1 MNVETLERLE
11 TASKEVEAAVNRYL
25 DELYETIAHEEDD
38 EFREH
43 QEADAKHALDSIV
56 ALRVAV
62 KELGADPSG
71 IYARVR
77 IPELQ
82 RCFAHYAKLRSTV
95 KELIPVEH
103 QIEAEI
109 ALSECYD
116 GVAEILLPK
125 LGRYGTGENPTA
137 TGEKQG

>member
-11 TASKEVEAAVNRYL
+11 TVSKEVEAAVDRYL
-25 DELYETIAHEEDD
+25 NELNDTIAHEEDD
-38 EFREH
+38 EFREQ

-56 ALRVAV
+56 ALRKAV
-62 KELGADPSG
+62 EEISADPTG
-71 IYARVR
+71 IYARVT

-82 RCFAHYAKLRSTV
+82 RCFTHYAKLRSTV

-125 LGRYGTGENPTA
+125 LGRYGTVEKETA
-137 TGEKQG
+137 AGEKQE